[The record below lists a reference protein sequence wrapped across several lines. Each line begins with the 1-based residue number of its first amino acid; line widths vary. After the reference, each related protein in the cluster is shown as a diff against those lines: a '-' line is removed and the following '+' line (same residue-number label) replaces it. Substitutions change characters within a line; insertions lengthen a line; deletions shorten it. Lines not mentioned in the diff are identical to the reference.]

1 MQEPDEQGNTALHL
15 AALGKNSEMIKV
27 LMAKISVKRTN
38 KEGLTPLHIAA
49 GNGII
54 EGVRALLE
62 NEDAKSIINLEDI
75 SGRAPLL
82 LASSS
87 GSKDVVSLL
96 LKNGASLRCR
106 NKYNESALHFCAR
119 FGHASVI
126 SLLTQKLEQ
135 EKDVFREPLKNA
147 YSLRNQ
153 RGFPSWARANRT
165 KPLERL
171 VTKGGTQVRLFL
183 LYCCYKIFC
192 RLSMHKTK

>member
-27 LMAKISVKRTN
+27 LMAKISVKRIN
-38 KEGLTPLHIAA
+38 KEGMTPLHIAA

-54 EGVRALLE
+54 EGVRALLV

-96 LKNGASLRCR
+96 LRNGASLRCR

-171 VTKGGTQVRLFL
+171 VTKGGT
-183 LYCCYKIFC
+183 
-192 RLSMHKTK
+192 